1 MELELQLRRALVLH
15 YGTLLKLAADQLK
28 LMIHHDGLL
37 VNYGMCRNPDG
48 RYQIDRCA
56 RQALTDECTHADECE

>member
-48 RYQIDRCA
+48 RSIDRCA
-56 RQALTDECTHADECE
+56 RQALTY

>member
-15 YGTLLKLAADQLK
+15 YGTLLKLAADQLE

-37 VNYGMCRNPDG
+37 ISYGMCRNPDG
-48 RYQIDRCA
+48 RSIDA
-56 RQALTDECTHADECE
+56 RGRP